1 MKNTVGEEEVRGK
14 WGGLHKAIQTT
25 GATYTKRKDGGEWWG
40 RNRGW
45 GQNTKKEERLVMSM
59 LSVTSFVD
67 SHCVA
72 MTTVKSLLEEQ
83 FKALK
88 LHLF

>member
-1 MKNTVGEEEVRGK
+1 MEEEVRGSR
-14 WGGLHKAIQTT
+14 GGAHKAIQTT
-25 GATYTKRKDGGEWWG
+25 GSTDTKRKDGGEG
-40 RNRGW
+40 GETGGGGAKIR
-45 GQNTKKEERLVMSM
+45 KKKKRLVMSM